1 MTTEIFEGTP
11 EGLQAR
17 IIAILAGAPTSVDVV
32 VTHQKG
38 KYLLLIV

>member
-11 EGLQAR
+11 EALQAR
-17 IIAILAGAPTSVDVV
+17 VIVILAGAATSVDVV